1 MKEAQQGQDTDLK
14 AFAAETLPTLQ
25 EHLTMVS
32 QLAQQ
37 QEVSQARLT
46 PGRAKRLSYRTP

>member
-1 MKEAQQGQDTDLK
+1 MQEAQRGQDADLK

-25 EHLTMVS
+25 EHLNMAS

-37 QEVSQARLT
+37 QEVSESR
-46 PGRAKRLSYRTP
+46 

>member
-1 MKEAQQGQDTDLK
+1 MKEAQQGQDAELK

-25 EHLTMVS
+25 EHLNMAS

-37 QEVSQARLT
+37 QEVSQAR
-46 PGRAKRLSYRTP
+46 